1 MNNRVFGYIRISSPT
16 QNEASQIAAMR
27 EFGIDDRDIYIDKK
41 SGKDF
46 DREEYQLMLRNIR
59 KDDLVVFRSL
69 DRMGR
74 NYTQIQQQWRYITQT
89 LEADIKI
96 LDIDLPDTR
105 CDNNSLDRRFICDLV
120 LQILAFVSE
129 KERQNIRYRQAAGI
143 KEAHARNVKF
153 GRKQLELPDNFEE
166 VAKLYLA
173 DKIKAKD
180 AISMLNMKRSS
191 FYKQINLFRNK

>member
-59 KDDLVVFRSL
+59 KGDLVVFRSL

-74 NYTQIQQQWRYITQT
+74 NYTRS
-89 LEADIKI
+89 EE
-96 LDIDLPDTR
+96 
-105 CDNNSLDRRFICDLV
+105 RR
-120 LQILAFVSE
+120 
-129 KERQNIRYRQAAGI
+129 
-143 KEAHARNVKF
+143 
-153 GRKQLELPDNFEE
+153 
-166 VAKLYLA
+166 
-173 DKIKAKD
+173 
-180 AISMLNMKRSS
+180 
-191 FYKQINLFRNK
+191 

>member
-59 KDDLVVFRSL
+59 KGDLVVFRSL

-96 LDIDLPDTR
+96 LDIDLLDTR
-105 CDNNSLDRRFICDLV
+105 CDNSSLDRRFICDLV

-166 VAKLYLA
+166 VAKLYLT

-180 AISMLNMKRSS
+180 AVSMLNMKRSS
-191 FYKQINLFRNK
+191 FYKQINLFSNK

>member
-1 MNNRVFGYIRISSPT
+1 MFNDCLDSDISKENVFLEFFTPANGITIYENFCRTHFP
-16 QNEASQIAAMR
+16 NMLEEAYR
-27 EFGIDDRDIYIDKK
+27 EQDYFESFGA
-41 SGKDF
+41 
-46 DREEYQLMLRNIR
+46 Q
-59 KDDLVVFRSL
+59 
-69 DRMGR
+69 
-74 NYTQIQQQWRYITQT
+74 
-89 LEADIKI
+89 
-96 LDIDLPDTR
+96 
-105 CDNNSLDRRFICDLV
+105 
-120 LQILAFVSE
+120 AFVSE

-180 AISMLNMKRSS
+180 AVSMLNMKRSS

>member
-59 KDDLVVFRSL
+59 KGDLVVFRSL

-96 LDIDLPDTR
+96 LDIDLLDTR

>member
-46 DREEYQLMLRNIR
+46 DREEYQLMVRNIR
-59 KDDLVVFRSL
+59 KGDLVVFRSL

-96 LDIDLPDTR
+96 LDIDLLDTR
-105 CDNNSLDRRFICDLV
+105 CDNSSLDRRFICDLV

-180 AISMLNMKRSS
+180 AVSMLNMKRSS
-191 FYKQINLFRNK
+191 FYKQINLFRDK